1 MTGPGQTHG
10 IEKMMIPLMVRI
22 QIDHGFNRLLQVI
35 QASGILQFAPVA
47 DRIPQFLLEVL
58 FEMILPKPV
67 YIENIAGIESVLDLI
82 QTVKKFVHN
91 LGPSGEAF
99 LLVGHGS
106 HIKRR
111 SAQHDENG

>member
-1 MTGPGQTHG
+1 
-10 IEKMMIPLMVRI
+10 MIPLMVRI